1 MTNNHSGSN
10 GKSEDEPQPMGEASI
25 SGSIGYVDGSIS
37 YSLVIAPI
45 IAQPFAR
52 SSAVSTSVADPFI
65 RPIRTNLSRGSV
77 IGVSYLDRRISGTT
91 WF

>member
-1 MTNNHSGSN
+1 MIDNHSNGN
-10 GKSEDEPQPMGEASI
+10 GKNEGEPQPTGEASI
-25 SGSIGYVDGSIS
+25 SGSIEFADGSIS
-37 YSLVIAPI
+37 YSPVIAPI

-52 SSAVSTSVADPFI
+52 SSAVSTSIVDPFI
-65 RPIRTNLSRGSV
+65 RPIRTSLSRGSV

>member
-1 MTNNHSGSN
+1 MIDNHSNAN
-10 GKSEDEPQPMGEASI
+10 GKNEDEPQPMVEAST
-25 SGSIGYVDGSIS
+25 SGLIEYVDGSIS
-37 YSLVIAPI
+37 YSPVIAPI

-65 RPIRTNLSRGSV
+65 RPIKTNLSRESV
-77 IGVSYLDRRISGTT
+77 IGVSYLDRRISSTT